1 MLNEEQVRQ
10 IIKEEMA
17 KIFHSEKYHFSRD
30 IQIANGR
37 NIETGVSVGTM
48 IGTSTSQKVGLYGKA
63 PVARQAAIVYP
74 NVQGGTYNQT
84 NAETLRS
91 AINDILNRL
100 ETIGMIAP

>member
-1 MLNEEQVRQ
+1 MNEEQVRQ

-48 IGTSTSQKVGLYGKA
+48 IGTSTTQKIGLYGKT

-74 NVQGGTYNQT
+74 NVQTSSYVQAD
-84 NAETLRS
+84 AETLRS
-91 AINDILNRL
+91 AITDILNRL